1 MQATALRQFHF
12 MVTTAIIRIFGNLLY
27 QRNQSK
33 RRDTMDNVA
42 GNIKVRR
49 SLPAVFSAICEAM
62 PKIDIKK
69 TAVMLCP
76 FGAALAAGAVMLNMK
91 HVKIVTPDKT
101 ANLITFKASVSD
113 ILNSAGIIPSEND
126 KILLSVNDDNNVTIK
141 VLPAFKVTV
150 TADNQIKTLMTA
162 DGTVADILKQANIK
176 LGPEDILN
184 MPKDAKV
191 KPNDNIVVS
200 RVTYETK
207 VSYVSVP
214 FKTET
219 QTTINLKKGVQKV
232 IQEGKEG
239 QNAITKR
246 IKLVNGKAVQEEI
259 IGESVVTQPV
269 NKKILIGT
277 ASSTPVSNV
286 VSPSSLKL
294 DKKGVPLHYSHCYK
308 GKATAYYA
316 KPGTKTSTG
325 RTVKVGYVAVDP
337 SKIPY
342 GSKLYIMTPDG
353 SYVYGYAIAAD
364 TGAFVHNGSG
374 IIADLFMPSREACR
388 KFGART
394 VLIYVLN

>member
-1 MQATALRQFHF
+1 MD
-12 MVTTAIIRIFGNLLY
+12 II
-27 QRNQSK
+27 
-33 RRDTMDNVA
+33 A
-42 GNIKVRR
+42 GNIKDRR
-49 SLPAVFSAICEAM
+49 GLPAVFSAICESM
-62 PKIDIKK
+62 PKVDIKK

-101 ANLITFKASVSD
+101 ANLITFKSSVSD
-113 ILNSAGIIPSEND
+113 ILNGAGIRPSEND
-126 KILLSVNDDNNVTIK
+126 KILFSGYDDNNATIR

-162 DGTVADILKQANIK
+162 DGTVADILQQAGIK
-176 LGPEDILN
+176 LGPEDTLN
-184 MPKDAKV
+184 MPKDTKV

-207 VSYVSVP
+207 VTYVPVP

-219 QTTINLKKGVQKV
+219 ETTINLKKGVKKV

-239 QNAITKR
+239 QKAITTR
-246 IKLVNGKAVQEEI
+246 VKLVDGKAVEETKI
-259 IGESVVTQPV
+259 SETVKTQPV
-269 NKKILIGT
+269 NKKVLVGT
-277 ASSTPVSNV
+277 AASAPLSNL
-286 VSPSSLKL
+286 VSPSGLQL
-294 DKKGVPLHYSHCYK
+294 DKNGVPLNYSHCYK

-316 KPGTKTSTG
+316 KPGTKTSSG

-337 SKIPY
+337 RKIPY
-342 GSKLYIMTPDG
+342 GSRLYIMTTDG

-374 IIADLFMPSREACR
+374 VIADLYMPSREACR

-394 VLIYVLN
+394 VAIYVLN